1 MQLYFNLGRVM
12 NYRLFNTF
20 VICMLLSFCFSTTEA
35 AREKKIK
42 PPPKDIKIKHTNFTI
57 APYLTGGWIIGDGA
71 DYIQTNNKALYGLG
85 STFMYNW
92 KPKFKVFGN
101 LEVVYGNVSDTNITK
116 YRVLS
121 YSGGLLYSVSP
132 KNRSS
137 LYFKGEFGYSKV
149 RATAVKIDY
158 GTHSFIKIGLGNRI
172 FSTPTIATWI
182 ELYYKRIFNSNED
195 LEYHFIEE
203 GIDAEYIGGI
213 FSVSFGL

>member
-1 MQLYFNLGRVM
+1 MS
-12 NYRLFNTF
+12 YRRLSIFT
-20 VICMLLSFCFSTTEA
+20 IALLSLLLCSTVYA

-42 PPPKDIKIKHTNFTI
+42 PPSKNIQMKHTNFTI

-71 DYIQTNNKALYGLG
+71 DYIQSNNKAIYGLG

-92 KPKFKVFGN
+92 KPKLKVFGN

-137 LYFKGEFGYSKV
+137 LYFKGEFGNSKV
-149 RATAVKIDY
+149 RATVAKIDY

-182 ELYYKRIFNSNED
+182 ELYYKRIFNSDEY
-195 LEYHFIEE
+195 LEYYYVDKE
-203 GIDAEYIGGI
+203 IDAEYIGLI